1 MITRVVGKNYN
12 PRVAKR
18 VHISLAN
25 KCQILFGAA
34 VMVII
39 TAALS
44 VGWVRMNSL
53 VIEGQQE
60 TARKL
65 ANAWLNGKI
74 ELGAAIQTVDE
85 AVASEGLDQGLT
97 LTLIRK
103 DEFDFA
109 ASRDPFLAEGIE
121 RFQTRNDRNEG
132 FIEAR
137 DASGVPYYRYARA
150 IRKSDLSRI
159 RGGLAAGFAPTVD
172 STAIAD
178 PLEMV
183 LLLQHRADLAQKQ
196 LLLNRI
202 SIVAAGLIAIL
213 LAIALFW
220 FITTFLILSPVR
232 VLRRTAQKISEGDL
246 RTRADVN
253 TGDEFQELS
262 DSFNHMVETLKASQD
277 QLTSTNKSLD
287 LKLDELALSNV
298 ALYEANKMKGEFLA
312 NVSHELRTPLNS
324 IIGFAEVLQET
335 LRERTGPIDEKR
347 KRYIANIILSSRQL
361 LEMINDLL
369 DLAKIEAGR
378 MDINIAPLSVSD
390 SLEGL
395 LNLMRPQASKRDI
408 TLQLKVPP
416 NLPVVQTD
424 AGKFQ
429 QVLFNFLSN
438 AIKFTPEGGTVT
450 LWAKAEP
457 GGNVPVTHIRVAV
470 TDTGPGIPLSM
481 HEKVFE
487 KFTQLDQTHTRESG
501 GAGLGLAISKEL
513 VKLLQGSIELESQPG
528 NGATFSVLI
537 PLTHTSKTSPLM
549 PDGPPSLTTA

>member
-1 MITRVVGKNYN
+1 M
-12 PRVAKR
+12 AKR
-18 VHISLAN
+18 VRISLAN
-25 KCQILFGAA
+25 KCQILFGSA
-34 VMVII
+34 VLLII

-44 VGWVRMNSL
+44 VGWVRMSTL
-53 VIEGQQE
+53 VFEGQQE

-74 ELGAAIQTVDE
+74 ELGAAIQSVDE
-85 AVASEGLDQGLT
+85 AVAPDGIDQDLT

-103 DEFDFA
+103 DEFDY
-109 ASRDPFLAEGIE
+109 ASRDPFLDAAIE
-121 RFQTRNDRNEG
+121 RFQTRNDRNES
-132 FIEAR
+132 FTEAR
-137 DASGVPYYRYARA
+137 DPSGKPYYRYARA
-150 IRKSDLSRI
+150 IRRSDLSRI
-159 RGGLAAGFAPTVD
+159 RGGLAAGFSPTVD

-183 LLLQHRADLAQKQ
+183 LLLQHRAQMAQQQ

-202 SIVAAGLIAIL
+202 SIVAAGLIAVL

-220 FITTFLILSPVR
+220 AITTFLILSPVR
-232 VLRRTAQKISEGDL
+232 LLRRTAQKISEGDL
-246 RTRADVN
+246 RTRAEVN

-262 DSFNHMVETLKASQD
+262 NAFNHMVETLKASQD
-277 QLTSTNKSLD
+277 QLRGTNKSLD
-287 LKLDELALSNV
+287 LKLDELAQSNV
-298 ALYEANKMKGEFLA
+298 SLYEANKMKGEFLA

-335 LRERTGPIDEKR
+335 LRERTGPVDEKR
-347 KRYIANIILSSRQL
+347 KRYISNIILSSRQL

-378 MDINIAPLSVSD
+378 MDLHIAPLSVSD

-395 LNLMRPQASKRDI
+395 LNLMRPQAGKRNI
-408 TLQLKVPP
+408 SLQLKVPP

-429 QVLFNFLSN
+429 QVLFNFLAN

-457 GGNVPVTHIRVAV
+457 TVAPGGAASIPVTHIRVAV
-470 TDTGPGIPLSM
+470 TDTGPGIPVSM

-513 VKLLQGSIELESQPG
+513 AKLLQGSIELESQPG
-528 NGATFSVLI
+528 NGATFSLLV
-537 PLTHTSKTSPLM
+537 PLTHSSKAVPLM
-549 PDGPPSLTTA
+549 PDPVEA